1 MPTTADRRKRRSFTT
16 TAPTEDLPPSSKAPK
31 HRYQSAPP
39 RRTATMTT
47 LLPRVSPGTRR
58 GERKGRPDALQEG
71 PAAPTGVAASVSDRP
86 TGVSP
91 DPNLH
96 LGCSRACH
104 QTDHHL
110 APPCSRSLHAVSPR
124 HHGVRSAQQGI
135 EAGTRGRSTVGTRE
149 GTTSTVNDGSRPD
162 TIAGA
167 YQARGPTG
175 PAGNSMP
182 VKLPPSRCSRHAV
195 GIAAPRPSCSS
206 SPHRRRRSHAGDR
219 PARTQMGPGGP
230 RSGPGTRRR
239 PPHATTPPCCQGQH
253 RHRAYRRRPP
263 PGHRPAEHHR
273 RRHQPREGD
282 ERVGTE
288 GPAAAGS
295 TRASGGGDL
304 TGVGPRE
311 GEGRAAPATSRGGGA
326 GAGTGGGG
334 GRGGR
339 GGPGRASRRP
349 GGGGRGLGRRRR
361 RRRNPS
367 GRERGQFFITT
378 S

>member
-1 MPTTADRRKRRSFTT
+1 MTLFRVLDGNRRVKFMTRG
-16 TAPTEDLPPSSKAPK
+16 K
-31 HRYQSAPP
+31 HLWARHLCQAFWKHTRIESALA
-39 RRTATMTT
+39 RG
-47 LLPRVSPGTRR
+47 RVA
-58 GERKGRPDALQEG
+58 PDALHEG
-71 PAAPTGVAASVSDRP
+71 PAAPTGVATSVSDRP

-91 DPNLH
+91 DPNLN

-110 APPCSRSLHAVSPR
+110 APPWSRSLHSVSPR
-124 HHGVRSAQQGI
+124 HHEVRSAQQGI
-135 EAGTRGRSTVGTRE
+135 GAGTRGRSTVGMRE

-195 GIAAPRPSCSS
+195 GIAAPRPSRSSS

-239 PPHATTPPCCQGQH
+239 PPHATTPPGCQGQH

-263 PGHRPAEHHR
+263 PGR
-273 RRHQPREGD
+273 R
-282 ERVGTE
+282 
-288 GPAAAGS
+288 AAAQPS
-295 TRASGGGDL
+295 ITTA
-304 TGVGPRE
+304 V
-311 GEGRAAPATSRGGGA
+311 TS
-326 GAGTGGGG
+326 
-334 GRGGR
+334 
-339 GGPGRASRRP
+339 PGRETNARSSAIGFSTTCFRSP
-349 GGGGRGLGRRRR
+349 AQ
-361 RRRNPS
+361 PS
-367 GRERGQFFITT
+367 KLLC
-378 S
+378 